1 MHARL
6 HQTIR
11 RRSLLTLH
19 QRLLVAVSGGQDSLC
34 LLRLMLDLQP
44 KWGWTVAVVHCNHGW
59 RPDASANA
67 AHVRAIA
74 VAESVPY
81 HEAVAPEDLAQ
92 TEAAARDW
100 RYRQF
105 EQIAVDCR
113 YDAVLTGH
121 TASDR
126 AETLLYNLV
135 RGSGADGLQALSWRR
150 LLGHQVELVRPLL
163 DFTRS
168 DTARICHERHLPIWE
183 DSTNSDL
190 RYARNR
196 IRLELLPYLQQHLN
210 AQAELHLAQ
219 TAELLRAEVDWLEA
233 AAAHLSAQAQPDD
246 GSPQINRRV
255 LQAAPLALQRRSLR
269 QFLLLHLS
277 TAPSF
282 DHIES
287 LVTLIDAP
295 NRTQTEPMPG
305 GAIAHVDG
313 DWIRLR
319 LLHKT
324 GELHTVQLP

>member
-11 RRSLLTLH
+11 RRSLLTPH
-19 QRLLVAVSGGQDSLC
+19 QRLVVAVSGGQDSLC
-34 LLRLMLDLQP
+34 LLRLMLDLRP

-59 RPDASANA
+59 RPDASDNA
-67 AHVRAIA
+67 AHVWALA
-74 VAESVPY
+74 EAESVPY
-81 HEAVAPEDLAQ
+81 HEAVAPEDLAH
-92 TEAAARDW
+92 TEAAARVW
-100 RYRQF
+100 RYCQF
-105 EQIAVDCR
+105 EHIAAEFR

-150 LLGHQVELVRPLL
+150 SLRHQIELVRPLL

-168 DTARICHERHLPIWE
+168 DTAHLCQARQLPIWE

-190 RYARNR
+190 HYARNR

-233 AAAHLSAQAQPDD
+233 EAAHLSAQAQPAD

-255 LQAAPLALQRRSLR
+255 LQPAPLALQRRSLR
-269 QFLLLHLS
+269 QFLLMHLS
-277 TAPSF
+277 AAPSF

-287 LVTLIDAP
+287 LVALIDAP

-305 GAIAHVDG
+305 RAIAHVDG

-319 LLHKT
+319 LQH
-324 GELHTVQLP
+324 